1 MNNKITNHK
10 FVVNVTEESSDV
22 PLDWLVAN
30 NTEAVIPNF
39 RAIWLNIVLV
49 AKMCG
54 HLRSNCGV
62 FKLNQLFLVKATPAE
77 V

>member
-1 MNNKITNHK
+1 MNNKITNRK

-30 NTEAVIPNF
+30 NTEAVILNF

-49 AKMCG
+49 AKMCD

-62 FKLNQLFLVKATPAE
+62 FKLKHLFSVNATPAQ